1 MQNIYQFI
9 WQNGTIHLLHIVSR
23 AKVVQNQYQNC
34 EALSLILEN
43 KRIVSRL
50 NYKSNEGNMLFHCT

>member
-1 MQNIYQFI
+1 MQNIFQFI
-9 WQNGTIHLLHIVSR
+9 WQNGTPHLLHILSR

-43 KRIVSRL
+43 KKNFSRF
-50 NYKSNEGNMLFHCT
+50 NYKSNEANILFHCT